1 MTLVGMS
8 NSRLACEGGLT
19 PYKKNKK
26 IIEVNS
32 QVNKIIK
39 GKTEKKI
46 NEKNIKRKT
55 RVNMS

>member
-26 IIEVNS
+26 NNRS
-32 QVNKIIK
+32 QLSSKQNNKRQ
-39 GKTEKKI
+39 
-46 NEKNIKRKT
+46 N
-55 RVNMS
+55 